1 MIKKVTQS
9 IAFFQGLFNYIFN
22 TNSQYAIEVLLM
34 LASGHIF
41 DIFTPNQLVQTL
53 CIDKNKV
60 YSAIKAWSIFLSRKL
75 LLVTGCYI
83 ASVLIKCAI
92 SKSPATL
99 SRLRITL
106 CVDDTVIDRAG
117 KLISLTYNWFSS
129 KRDKP
134 INGQNIIAITI
145 KIGKRIIPLNIRP
158 VGKQGR
164 ANTSKPDIFKDMLCE
179 LLDFF
184 KQKGINLTAFPI
196 TFDSWY
202 GSKELVAI
210 LSAKGFTTILIHAK
224 DNYVFSIEG
233 DPIAKG

>member
-9 IAFFQGLFNYIFN
+9 IAFFQEFFSTVFNA
-22 TNSQYAIEVLLM
+22 NSQNAIEVLLM

-41 DIFTPNQLVQTL
+41 DIFTSRSAERRGNKPNHLVQTL

-60 YSAIKAWSIFLSRKL
+60 YSAIKVWSIFLSRKL
-75 LLVTGCYI
+75 LLVAGCHI
-83 ASVLIKCAI
+83 ASTLIKCAI
-92 SKSPATL
+92 TKSPATL
-99 SRLRITL
+99 SRLGITL

-117 KLISLTYNWFSS
+117 KLISLTYSWFSS

-158 VGKQGR
+158 VSKQGR
-164 ANTSKPDIFKDMLCE
+164 GNTSKPDIFRDMICE
-179 LLDFF
+179 VLDFF
-184 KQKGINLTAFPI
+184 KQKGINLTDFPI

-202 GSKELVAI
+202 GSKPLVDM
-210 LSAKGFTTILIHAK
+210 LIMQ
-224 DNYVFSIEG
+224 
-233 DPIAKG
+233 